1 THPQVERVHYPGL
14 ESHPQHELARA
25 QMSGFTGMLALEVRG
40 GFSAAEKF
48 MGALKLGARA
58 ASLGGYETL
67 VVHPGA
73 MWGLQLTSEQRAA
86 MSIGDNLVRV
96 SVGLEDEVDLLKD
109 FAQALD
115 GLTE

>member
-1 THPQVERVHYPGL
+1 V
-14 ESHPQHELARA
+14 
-25 QMSGFTGMLALEVRG
+25 EVRG
-40 GFSAAEKF
+40 DFRAAEKLI
-48 MGALKLGARA
+48 GALSLGANA

-67 VVHPGA
+67 VVHPAA
-73 MWGLQLTSEQRAA
+73 MWGRQLTSEQRAA

-115 GLTE
+115 GIQD